1 MGEIGGRV
9 DVGCTMRM
17 LVPLLVIGA
26 IFAVPLVLIVVFVQA
41 RAKKR
46 MERLRG
52 PWMGLAQ
59 RLGGQ
64 FQEGAGFTG
73 TQILVQRPTHAIQ
86 VKMTLVS
93 VMTAASVPYYPD
105 GGTFTEVIVGL
116 YPQNGFTFVPHGT
129 KTQRFVDHT
138 RIPAL
143 AHVGPNAVIYLD
155 PLQARIV
162 FHDVVYDAA
171 RLEAAVASL
180 EQLSQ
185 AVAHHGPMPAAA

>member
-1 MGEIGGRV
+1 
-9 DVGCTMRM
+9 MRS
-17 LVPLLVIGA
+17 LIPLLVIGA
-26 IFAVPLVLIVVFVQA
+26 IFAVPLVLLVVFVQA

-46 MERLRG
+46 MEHLRG

-73 TQILVQRPTHAIQ
+73 TQIHVQRPTHVIQ

-105 GGTFTEVIVGL
+105 GGTFTEVIIGL
-116 YPQNGFTFVPHGT
+116 YPQTGLSFVPQGT
-129 KTQRFVDHT
+129 RTQRFVDHT

-143 AHVGPNAVIYLD
+143 AHIGPNAVIYLD
-155 PLQARIV
+155 PQQARIV
-162 FHDVVYDAA
+162 FDGVIYDAA
-171 RLEAAVASL
+171 ALEAAVTSL

-185 AVAHHGPMPAAA
+185 MVAHYGPMPAAA